1 MWTAGKNQKPH
12 LCLDEQ
18 LYLLY
23 CMHVLLK
30 MFITVHFLKYNN
42 IIQQIQCIIG
52 IGGAPIDTQP

>member
-42 IIQQIQCIIG
+42 II
-52 IGGAPIDTQP
+52 